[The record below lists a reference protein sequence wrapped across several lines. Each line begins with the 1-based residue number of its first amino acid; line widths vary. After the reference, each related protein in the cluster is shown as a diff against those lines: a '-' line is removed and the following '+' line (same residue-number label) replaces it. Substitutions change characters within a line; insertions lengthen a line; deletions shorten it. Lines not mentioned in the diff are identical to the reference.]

1 MITIYILLKS
11 KYVRRTLRTQNGDNR
26 NLSGLSGRFRK
37 NRALPE
43 RPEQLRLSMV
53 SIIILQFC
61 FVCFS
66 YILNLKQTEF
76 TCTCSHIQSHGIFAS
91 LNFEIYQM
99 KFLNGSLEERMTT
112 KPKDIPLLY
121 LVSIKMNFLNKEL
134 SKIAENR
141 EKKTSQDDNLTTK
154 RNTFMYQI
162 YEI

>member
-1 MITIYILLKS
+1 
-11 KYVRRTLRTQNGDNR
+11 
-26 NLSGLSGRFRK
+26 
-37 NRALPE
+37 
-43 RPEQLRLSMV
+43 
-53 SIIILQFC
+53 
-61 FVCFS
+61 
-66 YILNLKQTEF
+66 
-76 TCTCSHIQSHGIFAS
+76 
-91 LNFEIYQM
+91 M
-99 KFLNGSLEERMTT
+99 KFLNGSLEEKKTT

>member
-1 MITIYILLKS
+1 MTILSISLKF
-11 KYVRRTLRTQNGDNR
+11 KYVRRTLKTQNGDNR

-37 NRALPE
+37 NQALPE

-53 SIIILQFC
+53 SKIILQFC

-76 TCTCSHIQSHGIFAS
+76 TCTCRHIQSHRIFAS

-99 KFLNGSLEERMTT
+99 KFLNDSLEERMTT

-121 LVSIKMNFLNKEL
+121 LVPIKMNFLNKEL
-134 SKIAENR
+134 SKIAEDR
-141 EKKTSQDDNLTTK
+141 KKTHKMT
-154 RNTFMYQI
+154 I
-162 YEI
+162 

>member
-91 LNFEIYQM
+91 LNFEIYQK
-99 KFLNGSLEERMTT
+99 KFLNGSLEESRNDHKT
-112 KPKDIPLLY
+112 KGHPIVILSTHKNEFPLQR
-121 LVSIKMNFLNKEL
+121 VV
-134 SKIAENR
+134 ENC
-141 EKKTSQDDNLTTK
+141 
-154 RNTFMYQI
+154 
-162 YEI
+162 

>member
-1 MITIYILLKS
+1 
-11 KYVRRTLRTQNGDNR
+11 
-26 NLSGLSGRFRK
+26 
-37 NRALPE
+37 
-43 RPEQLRLSMV
+43 
-53 SIIILQFC
+53 
-61 FVCFS
+61 
-66 YILNLKQTEF
+66 
-76 TCTCSHIQSHGIFAS
+76 
-91 LNFEIYQM
+91 M

-121 LVSIKMNFLNKEL
+121 LVPIKMNFLNKEL

>member
-1 MITIYILLKS
+1 MSDGHLEHRTETIATSRAFPADFGKTELC
-11 KYVRRTLRTQNGDNR
+11 
-26 NLSGLSGRFRK
+26 RK
-37 NRALPE
+37 GPSSCG
-43 RPEQLRLSMV
+43 LSMV
-53 SIIILQFC
+53 GIIILQLC

-76 TCTCSHIQSHGIFAS
+76 TCARSHIQSHRIFAS

-121 LVSIKMNFLNKEL
+121 SVPIKMNFLNKEL
-134 SKIAENR
+134 SKIAEDRKNP
-141 EKKTSQDDNLTTK
+141 SQDDNLTTK

>member
-1 MITIYILLKS
+1 
-11 KYVRRTLRTQNGDNR
+11 
-26 NLSGLSGRFRK
+26 
-37 NRALPE
+37 
-43 RPEQLRLSMV
+43 
-53 SIIILQFC
+53 
-61 FVCFS
+61 
-66 YILNLKQTEF
+66 
-76 TCTCSHIQSHGIFAS
+76 
-91 LNFEIYQM
+91 M

-121 LVSIKMNFLNKEL
+121 LIPIKMNFLNKEL

>member
-1 MITIYILLKS
+1 MTILSISLKF

-37 NRALPE
+37 NQALPE

-76 TCTCSHIQSHGIFAS
+76 TCTCSHIQSHRIFAS

-99 KFLNGSLEERMTT
+99 KFLNDSLEERMTT

-121 LVSIKMNFLNKEL
+121 LVPIKMNFLNKEL
-134 SKIAENR
+134 SKIAEDR
-141 EKKTSQDDNLTTK
+141 KKTHKMT
-154 RNTFMYQI
+154 I
-162 YEI
+162 

>member
-1 MITIYILLKS
+1 
-11 KYVRRTLRTQNGDNR
+11 
-26 NLSGLSGRFRK
+26 
-37 NRALPE
+37 
-43 RPEQLRLSMV
+43 
-53 SIIILQFC
+53 
-61 FVCFS
+61 
-66 YILNLKQTEF
+66 
-76 TCTCSHIQSHGIFAS
+76 
-91 LNFEIYQM
+91 M